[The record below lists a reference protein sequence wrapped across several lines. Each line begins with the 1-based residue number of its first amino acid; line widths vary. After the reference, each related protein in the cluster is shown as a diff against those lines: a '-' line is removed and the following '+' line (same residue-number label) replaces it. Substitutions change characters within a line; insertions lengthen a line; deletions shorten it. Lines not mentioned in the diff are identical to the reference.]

1 MREFKRDYWL
11 LYNYDKTNMDSHLLT
26 SSANAIIKR
35 LTQIHVLIYTEFKTL
50 ILFLILFLSS
60 LITHNPNG

>member
-1 MREFKRDYWL
+1 MKEREKGERRERERGRKGEKESVREFKRDYWL

-35 LTQIHVLIYTEFKTL
+35 LHKYMY
-50 ILFLILFLSS
+50 
-60 LITHNPNG
+60 